1 MPIFKYTEIP
11 PFAKRDGDALLF
23 DQDGILAYYI
33 PEDYFGSGKSSSA
46 TVEGAYVKLMGSF
59 NYRIIGA
66 DGSKGKLMT
75 FNFPT
80 MFMCRPGKVEK
91 KKNVILDDGLDASD
105 YRILIFNKG
114 DQLITRCHVEQDI
127 DNVSELF
134 RLHIQTGRI
143 PNTIPYDTLYR
154 YPFDCMSLNSKGYN
168 VHSQAMG
175 LLYSK
180 ICRDPND
187 ISKPFRL
194 SRTIGH
200 KMTGYTPISIKEASK
215 YISPFVSLT
224 SENLDESIISA
235 VLLSD
240 DEKTGKITHKES
252 PLERVITM

>member
-1 MPIFKYTEIP
+1 MANFKYTQIP

-23 DQDGILAYYI
+23 DQDGILEYYI
-33 PEDYFGSGKSSSA
+33 PEDYFSTGKSSSA

-59 NYRIIGA
+59 NYRILDANG
-66 DGSKGKLMT
+66 KPGKLMT

-91 KKNVILDDGLDASD
+91 KKDVQLDKDLDKAD
-105 YRILIFNKG
+105 YRVLTFAKG

-143 PNTIPYDTLYR
+143 PNTIPYETLYQ
-154 YPFDCMSLNSKGYN
+154 YPFECMALNSKGYN

-180 ICRDPND
+180 ICRDPED
-187 ISKPFRL
+187 ITKSFRL
-194 SRTIGH
+194 SKTIKH
-200 KMTGYTPISIKEASK
+200 KTTGYMPISIKEASK

-224 SENLDESIISA
+224 SENMDESIMSA

-240 DEKTGKITHKES
+240 DEKTGKIAHKES
-252 PLERVITM
+252 PLERIITM

>member
-1 MPIFKYTEIP
+1 MNLSFKFTEIP
-11 PFAKRDGDALLF
+11 PFTKRDEDALLF
-23 DQDGILAYYI
+23 NQDGVLEYYI
-33 PEDYFGSGKSSSA
+33 PEDYFGSGKSNSA
-46 TVEGAYVKLMGSF
+46 EIEGAYVKLMGSF
-59 NYRIIGA
+59 TYRIIDENGRK
-66 DGSKGKLMT
+66 GSLMI

-80 MFMCRPGKVEK
+80 MFLCKPSNIVK
-91 KKNVILDDGLDASD
+91 KKNIQLEDGLDPAD
-105 YRILIFNKG
+105 YRILSFLKG

-143 PNTIPYDTLYR
+143 PNTIPYNTLYQ
-154 YPFDCMSLNSKGYN
+154 YPFECMELNSKGYN

-194 SRTIGH
+194 SETIKH

-224 SENLDESIISA
+224 SENMDESIISS
-235 VLLSD
+235 VLLT
-240 DEKTGKITHKES
+240 DEEKSGKEHRES
-252 PLERVITM
+252 PLEKILTM

>member
-1 MPIFKYTEIP
+1 MLTFKYNNIP

-23 DQDGILAYYI
+23 DQDGILEYYI
-33 PEDYFGSGKSSSA
+33 PEDYFGSGKSTSA
-46 TVEGAYVKLMGSF
+46 TIEGSYVKLMGSF
-59 NYRIIGA
+59 NYRITNERGV
-66 DGSKGKLMT
+66 KGKLMT

-91 KKNVILDDGLDASD
+91 KKYFKLEEHLDASD
-105 YRILIFNKG
+105 YRILTFAKG
-114 DQLITRCHVEQDI
+114 DQLITRCHVDQNI
-127 DNVSELF
+127 DNMSELF

-143 PNTIPYDTLYR
+143 PNTIPYDTLYL
-154 YPFDCMSLNSKGYN
+154 YPFECMALNSKGYT
-168 VHSQAMG
+168 VHAQAMG

-180 ICRDPND
+180 ICRDPED

-194 SRTIGH
+194 SKTINS

-224 SENLDESIISA
+224 SENMDESIISA
-235 VLLSD
+235 VLLTE
-240 DEKTGKITHKES
+240 DEKNGKPHKES